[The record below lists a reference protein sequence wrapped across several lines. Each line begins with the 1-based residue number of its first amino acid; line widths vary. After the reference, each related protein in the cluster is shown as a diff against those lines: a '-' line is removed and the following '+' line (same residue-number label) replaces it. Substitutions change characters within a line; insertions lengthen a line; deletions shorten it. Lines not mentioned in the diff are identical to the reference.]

1 MLRAHFGHVIW
12 VAVVVAV
19 FVIPVLTI
27 GWENVLVVWVAV
39 VGTVPIAVLTIG
51 WGNVLA
57 IARLVLG

>member
-1 MLRAHFGHVIW
+1 MIW